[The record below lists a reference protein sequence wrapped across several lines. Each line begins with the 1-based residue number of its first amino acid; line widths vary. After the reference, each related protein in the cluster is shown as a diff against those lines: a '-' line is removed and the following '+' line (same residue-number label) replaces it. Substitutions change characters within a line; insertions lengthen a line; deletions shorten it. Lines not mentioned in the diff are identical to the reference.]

1 MAGPLFHF
9 LRSNKCLSGNAAISL
24 PEGVCPLRPHVFPH
38 TATQTGGQWP
48 PLRLGFVMCGTR
60 RQERCRAVAYLNTS
74 SVCVRDKPTVCNGRF
89 ALPQGR
95 LVVGA
100 ATGRPWKVSKCS
112 KPHEEERNMRR
123 KKATFPVG
131 RTFAHLRCANGA
143 AVPEGRNFTMAEPLF
158 HFLQGAALSV
168 LMFFLTQQHK
178 RAVFVVYGAQWK
190 KRRQAL
196 TNLNTS
202 SVCAAESGASTFPYK
217 GKARNEP

>member
-1 MAGPLFHF
+1 MIGEKLQQESSQAHTRRPSSVCGTPKRQKAKQATFPVVRKRGGRARRALLHDGESHYFTFCEAKNVSAAMPLFHSPKGSAPSVLMFF
-9 LRSNKCLSGNAAISL
+9 LTQQHKRAAD
-24 PEGVCPLRPHVFPH
+24 GRPDGWV
-38 TATQTGGQWP
+38 
-48 PLRLGFVMCGTR
+48 FVMCGTR

-143 AVPEGRNFTMAEPLF
+143 AVPEGHAAAAPQAQGWAPPPQPEFPLP
-158 HFLQGAALSV
+158 FL
-168 LMFFLTQQHK
+168 
-178 RAVFVVYGAQWK
+178 
-190 KRRQAL
+190 
-196 TNLNTS
+196 
-202 SVCAAESGASTFPYK
+202 
-217 GKARNEP
+217 